1 MPLPRLHRHHEH
13 VRRGMAAIASLA
25 VTAALLAAG
34 ASPATGAPTAPRG
47 YGNCKVVPAGSDLH
61 KRGAAWSCF
70 GPDSDRRAPDI
81 APTARDIARA
91 PADGAN
97 AVKLCLAHS
106 SERVVSDRHAY
117 CARMFLRE
125 ILLDRDNVEIGVG
138 HVSVLAVGLL
148 DSYAGKWTDH
158 IIVVPGDM
166 TGRVTGV
173 EVSVDSACS
182 GMCSVQGPAWG
193 GGYATVEK
201 GGGNEEGAINYV
213 SSVAANTD
221 ISYINVTYTVSG
233 AAVGG
238 VGIAG
243 YDTAIYDGPQVRCDA
258 TIGDTKPVPGCIV
271 FAGHTPNV
279 TFSRA
284 KYRGAAVAYEWAQ
297 KNLTGQYGTPGHL
310 LSRYVDPD
318 DPDAEKRRG
327 VTCDRGPYKFPR
339 GATGILND
347 SCDEYPFA
355 RSSEGGNPGDQCV
368 DITPRPVGGVWDVS
382 GVTVDRGTGVSP
394 YNAPCIR
401 AHVDNKDNTAAGG
414 ELGRA
419 VQSDRILNSEWYEV
433 IIVP

>member
-1 MPLPRLHRHHEH
+1 MKH

-25 VTAALLAAG
+25 LTAALLAVG
-34 ASPATGAPTAPRG
+34 ASPATAAPAAPRG
-47 YGNCKVVPAGSDLH
+47 HGNCKVVPAGSGLH

-70 GPDSDRRAPDI
+70 GPDSDRRVPAS
-81 APTARDIARA
+81 ALAARDIARA

-97 AVKLCLAHS
+97 AVKLCLKNS

-117 CARMFLRE
+117 CTRMFLKE
-125 ILLDRDNVEIGVG
+125 TLLDKNNAPIGEG
-138 HVSVLAVGLL
+138 HISVLAVGLL

-166 TGRVTGV
+166 TGKVTGV
-173 EVSVDSACS
+173 EVSLDSACS

-201 GGGNEEGAINYV
+201 GGDNQEGAINYV
-213 SSVAANTD
+213 SSVAAKTD

-238 VGIAG
+238 VGVPG
-243 YDTAIYDGPQVRCDA
+243 YDTAIFDGPQVRCDA
-258 TIGDTKPVPGCIV
+258 TIGDTTPVPGCIV

-284 KYRGAAVAYEWAQ
+284 KYRGAAIAYEWAQ

-310 LSRYVDPD
+310 LSRYIDPL
-318 DPDAEKRRG
+318 DPDAEKRRAL
-327 VTCDRGPYKFPR
+327 TCDRGPYKFPR

-355 RSSEGGNPGDQCV
+355 RSWQGGNPGDQCV

-419 VQSDRILNSEWYEV
+419 VQSDRILDSEWYEV

>member
-1 MPLPRLHRHHEH
+1 
-13 VRRGMAAIASLA
+13 MAAIASLA
-25 VTAALLAAG
+25 LTAALLAVG
-34 ASPATGAPTAPRG
+34 ASPAAAAPTAPQG
-47 YGNCKVVPAGSDLH
+47 YGNCTAVPAGSDLQ
-61 KRGAAWSCF
+61 KRGAAWSCS
-70 GPDSDRRAPDI
+70 GSDSTDRRVPAPVLAAPDL
-81 APTARDIARA
+81 ARA

-97 AVKLCLAHS
+97 AVKLCLKDS

-117 CARMFLRE
+117 CTRMFIRE
-125 ILLDRDNVEIGVG
+125 VLLNKENVAIGEG
-138 HVSVLAVGLL
+138 HISVLAVGLL
-148 DSYAGKWTDH
+148 DSYAGKWTES

-166 TGRVTGV
+166 TGEVTGV
-173 EVSVDSACS
+173 EVSLDSTCS
-182 GMCSVQGPAWG
+182 GMCSTQGPAWG

-201 GGGNEEGAINYV
+201 GGDNQTGTITYL
-213 SSVAANTD
+213 SSVAAKTD
-221 ISYINVTYTVSG
+221 ISYINLTYTVRA

-238 VGIAG
+238 VGVPG

-258 TIGDTKPVPGCIV
+258 TIGDTRPVPGCIV

-310 LSRYVDPD
+310 LSRYIDPL
-318 DPDAEKRRG
+318 DPEAEDRRAL
-327 VTCDRGPYKFPR
+327 TCDRGPYKFPR

-355 RSSEGGNPGDQCV
+355 RSRQGGNPGDQCV

-419 VQSDRILNSEWYEV
+419 VQSDRILDSEWYEV